1 MKKRSI
7 KMLTLLATATIVLS
21 LFAGCGN
28 SASKTDGKPA
38 EGEEQ
43 VLNVAVFEGGFGKEY
58 WESVAKGFEEKNP
71 GVKVNL
77 ECNPKIGDI
86 IRPKIAS
93 GNSPDFVYLKT
104 GDPSGLTEA
113 LIKDKAL
120 TDITDV
126 FDMKLSDGTVLKDK
140 IMDGFLDTPLTAPY
154 GDSKI
159 HLAPLYYN
167 LTGLW
172 YNKTYFEEKGLKEP
186 KTWDEFYA
194 LNDAAKKD
202 GKALFTYQGMAP
214 GYVEAMLYPAI
225 VSAGGEEALKDV
237 LNYKEGAWKS
247 EGAKKALEIF
257 ETIAKKGYLMDGTVA
272 MSHTQAQ
279 TEFLNGKALFIPN
292 GNWFEGEM
300 KDAIPE
306 KGFSFGFI
314 APPVFKEG
322 QDRYATTMIEQM
334 YIPKDSKNVELAK
347 KFLLYQ
353 YEDENIK
360 LNAEKSGGVIPTKN
374 GLELAKEFLPKSNY
388 ESFQVFNEGVKPITL
403 SFATTGQTEINIK
416 DEIFNPVSS
425 IMNGELT
432 ADKWAD
438 QLEKADAKLREVME

>member
-1 MKKRSI
+1 MKKRHI
-7 KMLTLLATATIVLS
+7 KILTLLAATTVGLS

-28 SASKTDGKPA
+28 KTEETNAGA
-38 EGEEQ
+38 GEQKE
-43 VLNVAVFEGGFGKEY
+43 LNVAVFEGGFGKEY
-58 WESVAKGFEEKNP
+58 WEEVAKRFEKDNP

-77 ECNPKIGDI
+77 ECSPKIGDI

-93 GNSPDFVYLKT
+93 GGAPDFVYLKT

-113 LIKDKAL
+113 LIKDEAL
-120 TDITDV
+120 TDISDV
-126 FDMKLSDGTVLKDK
+126 FDMKLSDGTVLKEK
-140 IMDGFLDTPLTAPY
+140 MMDGFLDNSLTSPY
-154 GDSKI
+154 GDGKKY
-159 HLAPLYYN
+159 LAPLYYN
-167 LTGLW
+167 LTGMW

-202 GKALFTYQGMAP
+202 GKALFTYQGMSP
-214 GYVEAMLYPAI
+214 GYTEAMLYPAI
-225 VSAGGEEALKDV
+225 ASAGGEDALKDI
-237 LNYKEGAWKS
+237 LNYKEGAWKTDA
-247 EGAKKALEIF
+247 AKSALGVF
-257 ETIAKKGYLMDGTVA
+257 ETIAKKGYLMNGTVA
-272 MSHTQAQ
+272 MNHTQAQ

-306 KGFSFGFI
+306 KGFSFGFM

-322 QDRYATTMIEQM
+322 QDRYVTTMIEQM
-334 YIPKDSKNVELAK
+334 YIPKDAKNADLAK

-388 ESFQVFNEGVKPITL
+388 ESFKVFNEGVKPITL
-403 SFATTGQTEINIK
+403 SFATTGQTEVNIK
-416 DEIFNPVSS
+416 DEIFNPISS
-425 IMNGELT
+425 VMNGKLT
-432 ADKWAD
+432 VEKWVE
-438 QLEKADAKLREVME
+438 QLEKSDTKLREAMK